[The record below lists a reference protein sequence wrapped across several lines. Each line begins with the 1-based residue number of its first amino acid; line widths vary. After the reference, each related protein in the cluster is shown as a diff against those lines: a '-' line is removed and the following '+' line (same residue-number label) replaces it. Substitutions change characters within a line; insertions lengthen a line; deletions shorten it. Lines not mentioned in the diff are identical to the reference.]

1 MYIYKDYFKTW
12 MENLQ
17 QSGEIEEPQLTKYN
31 ELRQWYKKADE
42 GFNARFLSQP
52 NKNSEG
58 DSKNKNNTKNKVKN
72 STNDKSQD
80 ETKETPKINMKDILK
95 DFLYEHFEKN
105 LNMLNENWATYQ
117 EDNTLNKLAHLT
129 KGNILLTEGQ
139 CIGEHFYDDPQ
150 KYYHQACVI
159 LEHRYDPEN
168 YDFLDLM
175 IQLNLGKYF
184 RNMGK
189 HNHRSDYLRAQDE
202 FEKVKAKINNNS
214 KDKFEPWET
223 HIWLESEINIGWTE
237 RYLYHLNE
245 AKICFLNMLKL
256 LSSISGKNISI
267 NENIDKYL
275 QSEEY
280 CVESKTDTKQENY
293 YDVLKNKLNG
303 DKELYE
309 DYIIQTLVQLGIA
322 YQKSRDYDI
331 AIDICIAILKED
343 SDNIDAANNL
353 AVCLR
358 KQEIKNSL
366 ASETKL
372 KRPYAFNKADIP
384 KSKYFTMSYE
394 EIFSELAGTQNRF
407 AKLHK
412 IRCDMDKKQ
421 PNNEEIKIQIK
432 ELLSG
437 NPNDQ
442 EVRLLKGLF
451 LQKLGDFVKS
461 QKIFEKLYNES
472 AHISKGTIGLKAYYN
487 IAANLLSQKNFRE
500 AIKYYEK
507 IEEEC
512 KRTDNRDSQN
522 RKQYNI
528 SNDAMLLDNLPR
540 GDLLAE
546 IDKGWCLMNLG
557 NYRNAKVCY
566 EKILANYKKTPHR
579 LRKQNDMKIHNNL
592 GECYL
597 HLVKDANSEE
607 DKKKL
612 ESAYKNLNYVYDNE
626 KYNATT
632 HWHLGH
638 YHKLNSINNPNPYD
652 ELELALEHFKNAELY
667 KKDDIFF
674 HAGWVSAIV
683 PPLLEDDSSPIQGKK
698 DKLIQSLENRLKYS
712 SDIYSMK
719 ACAKLAAFIKMLE
732 TEYKRKYEEDPDNID
747 KEKDK
752 DRLKTM
758 YRSLARIRLRKSEEG
773 YGLFQRFMENDT
785 FRRLEAA
792 KRGEI
797 LVALF
802 RLYEQII
809 KIKALC
815 RYRIR
820 INKKDTYPRPVHYT
834 KIDTIKIKALC
845 RYRIKINKKDT
856 YPRPVHYTKI
866 DTLKKILPD
875 NQKNSG
881 KLRLWNTVYMNDSFE
896 GSCFIDMLAQ
906 VGKKELKNKEFVD
919 AKMKIYFPF
928 LDKQPSKEDDEL
940 LPSNENI
947 YVCSFSEQTNEIH
960 MWVPYAD
967 DAKGCAI
974 TFADDFFDIRK
985 TEDSLTDV
993 SSYSD
998 DDYPLYK
1005 IQYLD
1010 EDKWKNWIRQDTT
1023 ETINFFKRNHNQI
1036 GNILE
1041 IMKEIWNILDEL
1053 DDRMDNNN
1061 IFISDSNAINAN
1073 EKDFIQNFVSKCLNE
1088 VRFLIKSSEYSFEK
1102 EVRMLHYSHEPKI
1115 DVENFAVPRLYVEVN
1130 RDIQI
1135 KEIKLGSKVNDS
1147 QANEIVSWLTKT
1159 GKVQRIT
1166 KSKRH
1171 YK

>member
-12 MENLQ
+12 MENLE
-17 QSGEIEEPQLTKYN
+17 QSGKIEESQRRNYN
-31 ELRQWYKKADE
+31 DLRQWYKEADE

-52 NKNSEG
+52 NKTSE
-58 DSKNKNNTKNKVKN
+58 DDATNKANTENKNNSKNKINTENKIKD
-72 STNDKSQD
+72 SANDKSQD
-80 ETKETPKINMKDILK
+80 EPQRTPDMK

-105 LNMLNENWATYQ
+105 LNMLNENWAAYQ

-202 FEKVKAKINNNS
+202 FEKVKLKINNNS

-223 HIWLESEINIGWTE
+223 HIWLEAEINIGWTE
-237 RYLYHLNE
+237 RYLYHLKE

-256 LSSISGKNISI
+256 LSNISGKNISI

-280 CVESKTDTKQENY
+280 CVETKTNAKEEN

-303 DKELYE
+303 DRELYE

-366 ASETKL
+366 VSETSL
-372 KRPYAFNKADIP
+372 KRPYAFNEADAP

-394 EIFSELAGTQNRF
+394 QIFSELAGRENRF

-432 ELLSG
+432 KLLSG

-461 QKIFEKLYNES
+461 QKIFEKLYKES

-512 KRTDNRDSQN
+512 KRTDRRDSQN
-522 RKQYNI
+522 RKHYYI
-528 SNDAMLLDNLPR
+528 SNDASEMLLDNLPM

-557 NYRNAKVCY
+557 DYENAKDCY
-566 EKILANYKKTPHR
+566 KNILENYQETPHR

-597 HLVKDANSEE
+597 HLVKDNSSEK
-607 DKKKL
+607 DKQNL
-612 ESAYKNLNYVYDNE
+612 ENAYKNLNYVYENE

-638 YHKLNSINNPNPYD
+638 YHKLNSRNNPNPYD
-652 ELELALEHFKNAELY
+652 ELELALEHFKSAELY

-683 PPLLEDDSSPIQGKK
+683 PPLLEDASSPIQRKK

-732 TEYKRKYEEDPDNID
+732 TEYKRKYKEDSANVDKSKD

-809 KIKALC
+809 QIKALC
-815 RYRIR
+815 RY
-820 INKKDTYPRPVHYT
+820 
-834 KIDTIKIKALC
+834 KIDT
-845 RYRIKINKKDT
+845 NKEDTDQKDAD
-856 YPRPVHYTKI
+856 PRPVHYTKI

-906 VGKKELKNKEFVD
+906 VGKKELKDKEAVD
-919 AKMKIYFPF
+919 TKMKIYFPF

-985 TEDSLTDV
+985 TEDSLTDA

-998 DDYPLYK
+998 DDYPLYT

-1010 EDKWKNWIRQDTT
+1010 EDKWKNWIEQDTT
-1023 ETINFFKRNHNQI
+1023 QTKNFFKDNQI
-1036 GNILE
+1036 DNILE

-1053 DDRMDNNN
+1053 DDRMKNNN
-1061 IFISDSNAINAN
+1061 LFILDSNAINTN
-1073 EKDFIQNFVSKCLNE
+1073 EKNKKEKMDENTEEKVFIQNFVSKCLNE

-1115 DVENFAVPRLYVEVN
+1115 DIENFAVPRLYVEVN

-1135 KEIKLGSKVNDS
+1135 EEVKLGSKVNDA